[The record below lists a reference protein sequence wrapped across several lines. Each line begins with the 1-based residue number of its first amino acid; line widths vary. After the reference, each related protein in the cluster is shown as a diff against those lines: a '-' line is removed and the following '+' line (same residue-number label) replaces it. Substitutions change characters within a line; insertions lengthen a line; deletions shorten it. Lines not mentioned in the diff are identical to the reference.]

1 MFIGYKYNLQFINEK
16 LKNHEDFNFH
26 LAIPCLQIDLTSQI
40 VRITSTLK
48 VPNNMNLVKRNVSI
62 YLKFPTFTP
71 LASVKLLYSYWDLCN
86 VCYRW
91 RMRVLSQFQKFC

>member
-16 LKNHEDFNFH
+16 LKNDEDFN

-62 YLKFPTFTP
+62 CLKFPTFTP
-71 LASVKLLYSYWDLCN
+71 LASVKLLYS
-86 VCYRW
+86 
-91 RMRVLSQFQKFC
+91 